1 MTAATLT
8 RTEETTGLL
17 EGRFRVPTIA
27 LLTLV
32 TALAFDEMAVGT
44 VMPVT
49 VKDLGGLSLYAWGFS
64 ATLIASL
71 FANVVAGAWTDAS
84 GPTKPMLSGLA
95 VFVAGL
101 LAAGFAP
108 TMAWFVV
115 GRAVQGLGAGA
126 AIVATY
132 VVIARA
138 YPERLRPRVFSAM
151 AAGWVVPSLIGP
163 AVAGFVA
170 EHLHWRLVFL
180 GLTVLVVPAAIML
193 LPALRAA
200 GAGTGDF
207 VRRKSLAAV
216 GAAGGAAML
225 LYGLNHRSI
234 LFGAVGLA
242 GLVAG
247 LPQLLPKGT
256 FRFRRGL
263 PTAVILRMTF
273 AAGFF
278 GTEAF
283 IPLGLTREHG
293 FTPTE
298 AGVVLTIGA
307 LGWSTASWI
316 QGRSTR
322 PRSFFVILGAALVA
336 AGATAIALTLSLPG
350 AAAVWVAWPAWLV
363 AGSGMGFGLAS
374 ISVLVLN
381 QSDAAEQGA
390 NSSALQISDTLG
402 SSLAIGAAG
411 ALVTGLPH
419 LSTGLRAA
427 GGLTALIAV
436 AGVLAAFRVETRVE
450 TPQ

>member
-1 MTAATLT
+1 MTAAAME

-17 EGRFRVPTIA
+17 EGPFRVPTVA
-27 LLTLV
+27 LITLV

-71 FANVVAGAWTDAS
+71 FANVVAGAWTDAK
-84 GPTKPMLSGLA
+84 GPAKPMLSGLA
-95 VFVAGL
+95 VFVIGL
-101 LAAGFAP
+101 LAAGLAP

-126 AIVATY
+126 ALVATY

-138 YPERLRPRVFSAM
+138 YPEQLRPRVFSAM
-151 AAGWVVPSLIGP
+151 AAAWVIPSLIGP

-170 EHLHWRLVFL
+170 EHLQWRLVFL
-180 GLTVLVVPAAIML
+180 GLTVLVVPAAVML
-193 LPALRAA
+193 LPALREA

-207 VRRKSLAAV
+207 AARRSLAAV
-216 GAAGGAAML
+216 GVAGGAAVL
-225 LYGLNHRSI
+225 LYGLGHSSV
-234 LFGAVGLA
+234 LLAALGLA
-242 GLVAG
+242 GLIAG
-247 LPQLLPKGT
+247 LPRLLPSGT
-256 FRFRRGL
+256 FRLRRGV

-273 AAGFF
+273 SAGFF
-278 GTEAF
+278 GTDAF
-283 IPLGLTREHG
+283 IPLGLTRQHG

-298 AGVVLTIGA
+298 AGMVLTIGA
-307 LGWSTASWI
+307 LGWSSASWI

-322 PRSFFVILGAALVA
+322 PRSFFVILGAVLVA
-336 AGATAIALTLSLPG
+336 IGATAIALTLSFPG
-350 AAAVWVAWPAWLV
+350 PAAVWAAWPAWLV
-363 AGSGMGFGLAS
+363 AGSGMGFGLAG

-381 QSDAAEQGA
+381 QSDPAEQGA

-402 SSLAIGAAG
+402 SSLAVGAAG
-411 ALVTGLPH
+411 ALVTGLAH

-427 GGLTALIAV
+427 GALTALIAV
-436 AGVLAAFRVETRVE
+436 AGVPAAFRVK
-450 TPQ
+450 TPE